1 MKKIILVL
9 LAMAL
14 VMLVGCSSNMTKIHK
29 HFDNYGQPVI
39 EDEIQKGDQTIYYF
53 FVNYGLGWGH
63 WGWYCYEYVS
73 DKDGNI
79 LKKREYYVGS
89 PMNNSEN
96 EQSLETFRKRIHQ

>member
-39 EDEIQKGDQTIYYF
+39 EDKIQKGDQTMHYF
-53 FVNYGLGWGH
+53 FVNLTPDVNSGHEIVLMLRPVLHRTVAHRQPGIDTPAVLGVFAD
-63 WGWYCYEYVS
+63 CRRPRCV
-73 DKDGNI
+73 
-79 LKKREYYVGS
+79 
-89 PMNNSEN
+89 
-96 EQSLETFRKRIHQ
+96 Q